1 MSRTAAQQAVFDV
14 EMNAFRAANDL
25 PSDQTLWSVEQR
37 QAYIQHGAAFV
48 LSRPDI
54 FDSEKSN
61 RSDQTSIDFGEPSK
75 AQPFRTF
82 FSEFGTQAQ
91 RLNPFAEDNKF
102 FGNTSMTLRFLSVA
116 AAVAGAA
123 YIVHLTIN
131 KK

>member
-1 MSRTAAQQAVFDV
+1 MRTPAQQAIFDA

-48 LSRPDI
+48 LSLPHI
-54 FDSEKSN
+54 FTSEASN
-61 RSDQTSIDFGEPSK
+61 RQDQTTIDFGDASK

-82 FSEFGTQAQ
+82 FSEFGAQAQ
-91 RLNPFAEDNKF
+91 RLNPFSEDNQF
-102 FGNTSMTLRFLSVA
+102 FGNASMTLRFISVA
-116 AAVAGAA
+116 AAVAGVA
-123 YIVHLTIN
+123 YILTLYKG